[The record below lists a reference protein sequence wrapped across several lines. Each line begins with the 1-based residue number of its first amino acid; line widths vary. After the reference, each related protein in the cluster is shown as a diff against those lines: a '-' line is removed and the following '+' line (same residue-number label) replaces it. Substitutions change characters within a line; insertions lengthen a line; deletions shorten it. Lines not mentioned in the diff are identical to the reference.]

1 MKKTRSIIAV
11 LLTLA
16 IVLAVGIPG
25 IAAGIGFFPGD
36 DNRYTIQPVKH
47 YDTYTVYGDSI
58 TAGVNCEDYYRYY
71 NEDGTYESSGSY
83 SSSKAA
89 AAASWDR
96 GDNRRV
102 DGTYPALV
110 EDMVTAKTV
119 NHYSRIGYRS
129 DELRIMLDDNYYG
142 DDLTPTL
149 LEFLGETYSVSI
161 DDWLLNRPGFQ
172 QAAVDADLITLGIG
186 SNDILMTVWF
196 KAIGMLYGENASLGT
211 ITSGLGK
218 IAQSAQNPTEMAT
231 TVLGM
236 LNSMYGTTKTV
247 AELAQAMLE
256 AEIDFRTN
264 FKAITDKIYELNP
277 DVDLVVV
284 GIYNGAKEI
293 KVSSDIGLQVGK
305 LGDAAFIAI
314 NNYIANLCPNRTKYT
329 YVDVWNI
336 TLGEAPSLLDM
347 IQNIGLI
354 GTLMTVDH
362 PTETGHAEIAKEIRA
377 ALPKEDS
384 ETEVTPKETKA
395 TETEATEVKATETK
409 AAETKATETKAAAAK
424 ADEKATR
431 WVKKNPA
438 DDKWYC
444 YMGDDIEWSYT
455 GIAQNEYGWWRIVN
469 GAVDFTANSI
479 YQNEYGWWKCTN
491 GKVTFDE
498 NEIYQNQYG
507 WWKCT
512 NSKVTFQETGIFK
525 NKYGKWYCKDSKV
538 DFSKNGKVTFG
549 GKTYTVKNGK
559 VA

>member
-47 YDTYTVYGDSI
+47 YDTYTIYGDSI
-58 TAGVNCEDYYRYY
+58 TAGVNCKDYYRYY
-71 NEDGTYESSGSY
+71 NKDGSYESSASY
-83 SSSKAA
+83 SSEMAA
-89 AAASWDR
+89 AADHWDR
-96 GDNRRV
+96 GDTRRV
-102 DGTYPALV
+102 EGTYPALV
-110 EDMVTAKTV
+110 EDMVTADTV
-119 NHYSRIGYRS
+119 NHFSRIGYRS
-129 DELRIMLDDNYYG
+129 DELRILLDDDYYG

-149 LEFLGETYSVSI
+149 LNFLGETYYVSI
-161 DDWLLNRPGFQ
+161 DDWIKNRPAFQ

-186 SNDILMTVWF
+186 SNDVLMTVWF
-196 KAIGMLYGENASLGT
+196 KAIGLLYGENASLGT
-211 ITSGLGK
+211 IANAIGS
-218 IAQSAQNPTEMAT
+218 IAQNSQDPTNMMSA
-231 TVLGM
+231 VLQLM
-236 LNSMYGTTKTV
+236 NSAFGATKTL

-264 FKAITDKIYELNP
+264 FKAITDRIYELNP
-277 DVDLVVV
+277 DVELVVV
-284 GIYNGAKEI
+284 GVYNGAKEI
-293 KVSSDIGLQVGK
+293 RVSNEIDLQAGK
-305 LGDAAFIAI
+305 LGDAAFMAI
-314 NNYIANLCPNRTKYT
+314 NNYIANLCPNRTKYK

-336 TLGEAPSLLDM
+336 TLGEAPSLFDM

-377 ALPKEDS
+377 VLPKVD
-384 ETEVTPKETKA
+384 ETTQTTPKETKA
-395 TETEATEVKATETK
+395 EETKAEETKAEEAK
-409 AAETKATETKAAAAK
+409 AAETKANEAKANETKAN
-424 ADEKATR
+424 ETLTR
-431 WVKKNPA
+431 YVKKNPE
-438 DDKWYC
+438 DGKWYC

-455 GIAQNEYGWWRIVN
+455 GIAPNQYGWWRIVN
-469 GAVDFTANSI
+469 GEVDFSANSI
-479 YQNEYGWWKCTN
+479 YKNEFGWWKCTN

-498 NEIYQNQYG
+498 NEIYSNQYG

-512 NSKVTFQETGIFK
+512 DSKVTFQETGIFK
-525 NKYGKWYCKDSKV
+525 NKFGKWYCKDSKV
-538 DFSKNGKVTFG
+538 DFNKNGKVKYN